1 MWVKMDTTRLE
12 LGNTA
17 RYILL
22 AVFKKYCHRAGNASN
37 LLYSTQTKDYPYQDI
52 IIIFL

>member
-12 LGNTA
+12 LGNAA

-22 AVFKKYCHRAGNASN
+22 AVFKKYCHRAGNAI
-37 LLYSTQTKDYPYQDI
+37 YSTQTKDYPYQDI